1 MNKVVVD
8 NFFKKTYYF
17 SFEKVIIKLDMVVPC
32 SCKIHYLPQ
41 VSCVFFFSDLP
52 LVYGL
57 TKEE

>member
-1 MNKVVVD
+1 MKKVVVD
-8 NFFKKTYYF
+8 KFFLRMYYF

-41 VSCVFFFSDLP
+41 VSCFFFLPDRP